1 MKKKI
6 TNFFLLLTMII
17 VGSSSFV
24 SCKDYESDEMGSL
37 KQQLRELIIT
47 QATDV
52 EGLSNDI
59 LKLQQQVGGWD
70 EVTNGTIAEVLTQT
84 KETANNAQ
92 QAAND
97 ANSRLN
103 QLFGANNDLN
113 SAVSQLTCIVDL
125 INRVE
130 A

>member
-70 EVTNGTIAEVLTQT
+70 EVTNGTIAEVLNQT

-97 ANSRLN
+97 ANYRTCWR
-103 QLFGANNDLN
+103 GAAPGWLAYDL
-113 SAVSQLTCIVDL
+113 SKVPAIFL
-125 INRVE
+125 INR
-130 A
+130 